1 MLTNIFLQTRDII
14 QGISIATPSCW
25 GKQFAA
31 KLQAAAKLGVGAEQ
45 SVFHH
50 LANYSAVVG
59 VARRFHTIQVSLSEK
74 ELVLAKNL
82 RGQC

>member
-31 KLQAAAKLGVGAEQ
+31 KLQAAAKLGVGAKKVCSTTSQ
-45 SVFHH
+45 II
-50 LANYSAVVG
+50 L
-59 VARRFHTIQVSLSEK
+59 RW
-74 ELVLAKNL
+74 LV
-82 RGQC
+82 